1 MKRLLAALAIAGLS
15 GCAERPAVPDWLLT
29 ADAAIANHVRYR
41 LEGRDRL
48 AAGQLAIARSEV
60 ARTGDA
66 TQMARIELHAC
77 AARVASLESGDC
89 PGFLPLA
96 ADAAAA
102 ENAYAA
108 YLAGN
113 VTVDVD
119 FLPKMQQLAW
129 RDPARLEAITD
140 PLSRLLAA
148 ALLWRDG
155 RLSPAGIA
163 LAIETAAGQGWRR
176 PLLAWLLVERKRLEK
191 IGDSAGLSTVDRRL
205 RRISG
210 EQP

>member
-29 ADAAIANHVRYR
+29 ADAAIGNHVRYH

-48 AAGQLAIARSEV
+48 AAGQLAIARNEV

-119 FLPKMQQLAW
+119 LLPKMQQLAW
-129 RDPARLEAITD
+129 RDPARLEAIAD

-163 LAIETAAGQGWRR
+163 LAIESAAGQGWRR
-176 PLLAWLLVERKRLEK
+176 PLLAWLLVERQRLEK
-191 IGDSAGLSTVDRRL
+191 IGDSAGLSMVDRRL